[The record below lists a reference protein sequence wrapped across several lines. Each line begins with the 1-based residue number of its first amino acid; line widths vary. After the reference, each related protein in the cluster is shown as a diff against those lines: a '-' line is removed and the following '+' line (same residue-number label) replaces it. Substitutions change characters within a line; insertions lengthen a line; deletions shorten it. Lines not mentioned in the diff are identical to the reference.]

1 MTALRVLQITL
12 NATFLFVMLA
22 SYRTEAFSI
31 ITTAPPLQT
40 TAKSSFYGWNQ
51 RRQHVVLN
59 VASSDESSS
68 APSAPA
74 PVLNGKRVLPYKV
87 MKGGLKGSQVAAV
100 YALLNNEYKRG

>member
-1 MTALRVLQITL
+1 MTARRVLQVTL
-12 NATFLFVMLA
+12 NATFLFVVLA

-31 ITTAPPLQT
+31 ITTAPPLQNK
-40 TAKSSFYGWNQ
+40 AKSSLFGWNQ

-59 VASSDESSS
+59 VASSEESSS
-68 APSAPA
+68 APSAPS

-100 YALLNNEYKRG
+100 YALLNKEYKRG